1 MTQPAD
7 MNAFLAGV
15 EKRAFNTARFAVKD
29 TEDALDI
36 VQDTMLTLVR
46 RYGDKPQNEWRP
58 LFYRILQSRIADHH
72 RKGALRR
79 RWFGWLTGEG
89 AEDGEDAL
97 EQAPD
102 PGVVDPSAR
111 AALDG
116 TVSALDRAVRNLPVR
131 QQQAFVLRTVEGMSV
146 ADTAAAMGCSEGSV
160 KTHHSRALC
169 ALREQLEDHWS

>member
-1 MTQPAD
+1 MSDAAD

-15 EKRAFNTARFAVKD
+15 EKRAFNMARFAVRN

-46 RYGDKPQNEWRP
+46 RYGDKPRDEWQP

-72 RKGALRR
+72 RRSTLHR
-79 RWFGWLTGEG
+79 RWFGWLTS
-89 AEDGEDAL
+89 DGTEAGDDAL
-97 EQAPD
+97 ADAAD
-102 PGVVDPSAR
+102 PGIADPSER

-116 TVSALDRAVRNLPVR
+116 TVTALDRALEALPAR
-131 QQQAFVLRTVEGMSV
+131 QQQSFLLRTVEGLSV

-160 KTHHSRALC
+160 KTHHSRALA
-169 ALREQLEDHWS
+169 ALREQLQDHWT